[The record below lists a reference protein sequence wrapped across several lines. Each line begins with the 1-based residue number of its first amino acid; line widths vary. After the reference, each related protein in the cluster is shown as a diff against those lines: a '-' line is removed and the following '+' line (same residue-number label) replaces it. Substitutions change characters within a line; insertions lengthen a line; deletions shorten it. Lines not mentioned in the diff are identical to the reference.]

1 MINFSQT
8 TQFQIIDLRILTKK
22 GPVSIQGIYEE
33 INLFD
38 SVLNPCMNG
47 NIIIRD
53 AVGLSDE
60 FLFDGTEILKMKI
73 GKNEDKLMIEKT
85 FRIYKQSDRKPVN
98 QNSEVYTLHFVSE
111 EFLLSMQQ
119 KVSRY
124 YKTTYA
130 EAAVRIILDYL
141 RVPTE
146 SLIGY
151 FDKTKGVKKIL
162 VPNLSPLSALNWM
175 CQRAIGE
182 DNVPGFMFFEN
193 ILGYN
198 FVNISTLLGNKE
210 IAQINFNPKNLD
222 LFEGNEILG
231 ARHFEVIQQY
241 NLMEKVHAGVYSGK
255 FIGFDPKT
263 RTILERPLSFNDHYS
278 LYKSSNPSPTIGSVN
293 NKLGSILT
301 QVDSKQVFYP
311 FGYFSRESEYIKN
324 NDSESVSQEY
334 DTENYMFQRSAIMSN
349 LMDQRVKLVLP
360 GNFGI
365 SSGFN
370 VRLNIPKYGVKS
382 KDGDN
387 LDKSIYGNYLI
398 VGTRHIIG
406 YEKHETII
414 EAVTDSSNRS
424 SRNEIYQSPQ
434 TSISSGSTLKI

>member
-8 TQFQIIDLRILTKK
+8 TQFQITDLRILTKK
-22 GPVSIQGIYEE
+22 GSVSIQGIYEE

-38 SVLNPCMNG
+38 SILNPCMSG

-53 AVGLSDE
+53 AIGLSSE
-60 FLFDGTEILKMKI
+60 FLFDGTEILKIKI
-73 GKNEDKLMIEKT
+73 GKDEDELVTEKS

-124 YKTTYA
+124 YETTYA

-141 RVPTE
+141 KVPTE
-146 SLIGY
+146 YLRGS

-162 VPNLSPLSALNWM
+162 VPNLSPFSALNWM

-198 FVNISTLLGNKE
+198 FVNISTLLKNKE
-210 IAQINFNPKNLD
+210 ITQINFNPKNLD
-222 LFEGNEILG
+222 LSKNNTEFLG
-231 ARHFEVIQQY
+231 ARHFEVLQQY
-241 NLMEKVHAGVYSGK
+241 DLMKNVQSGVYSGK
-255 FIGFDPKT
+255 FVGFDPKT
-263 RTILERPLSFNDHYS
+263 RTILERPFSFNDHYS

-293 NKLGSILT
+293 NKLGSSLT
-301 QVDSKQVFYP
+301 QFDSKQVFYP
-311 FGYFSRESEYIKN
+311 FGYFSRESKYIKE
-324 NDSESVSQEY
+324 NDPESVSQEY
-334 DTENYMFQRSAIMSN
+334 DTENYMFQRTAIMTN
-349 LMDQRVKLVLP
+349 LMNQRVKLVLP

-370 VRLNIPKYGVKS
+370 VLLNIPKYGIKS
-382 KDGDN
+382 KEEDN
-387 LDKSIYGNYLI
+387 LDKSIHGRYLI

-424 SRNEIYQSPQ
+424 SKNEIYQSTEKQ
-434 TSISSGSTLKI
+434 RI